1 MALNLGRQNN
11 IVMDQDF
18 REARN
23 NSLTRSVLRELRDV
37 LLEGLG
43 HHGLRPGQVLG
54 ADLAP
59 LEPQAEP
66 HPLEDLHVVVD
77 LEGVVEVEEVL
88 VLVVRDAAVD
98 LGRLGRVD
106 DDEGQLDGRVGRRW
120 AALHLLALLVP
131 LHEVLEGDLL
141 QYNHSGLKNG
151 ESHQS
156 SVTNQDFF
164 RLVDR
169 Q

>member
-1 MALNLGRQNN
+1 MDRNNIDAHSTTYHDYCNLIFMALNLGRQNN

-88 VLVVRDAAVD
+88 VLGNEWANRVQFIQVTRD
-98 LGRLGRVD
+98 
-106 DDEGQLDGRVGRRW
+106 
-120 AALHLLALLVP
+120 
-131 LHEVLEGDLL
+131 
-141 QYNHSGLKNG
+141 S
-151 ESHQS
+151 SH
-156 SVTNQDFF
+156 FF
-164 RLVDR
+164 NLISH
-169 Q
+169 